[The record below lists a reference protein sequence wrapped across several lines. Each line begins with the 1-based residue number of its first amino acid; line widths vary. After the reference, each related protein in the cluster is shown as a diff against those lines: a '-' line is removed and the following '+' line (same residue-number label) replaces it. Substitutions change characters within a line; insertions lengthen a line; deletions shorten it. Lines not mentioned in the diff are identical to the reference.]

1 MGMNQHS
8 LEHGGMREVHC
19 VWPVAAE
26 LGEGPMWS
34 VSEQALWFVDIK
46 GQQVLR
52 YDSATRNGRSWP
64 APDQVSFVLPEAGG
78 GFVAGLPGKIAHF
91 EPATGMF
98 KTIATL
104 DAERKRN
111 RLNDACIDAAGLLW
125 FGSMDDDEAEPS
137 GALYCWDGACTLLA
151 HDKDFIISNGPAH
164 SPDGRIL
171 YHTDT
176 VRRTIY
182 RFDVNDDGSI
192 SGKQALIEIEAEAG
206 WPDGTA
212 VDSEGCLW
220 IALWDGWAVRRYS
233 SLGVLLETVPIPCA
247 KVTKLAL
254 GGADL
259 RTAFVTTARRGLS
272 AVDLGAQPLAG
283 GLFSFEVDVPG
294 LPSWAMTATGT

>member
-1 MGMNQHS
+1 M
-8 LEHGGMREVHC
+8 HC

-64 APDQVSFVLPEAGG
+64 APDLVSFVLPEAGG
-78 GFVAGLPGKIAHF
+78 GFVAGLPGQIAHF

-137 GALYCWDGACTLLA
+137 GVLYCWDGAGTLVA

-220 IALWDGWAVRRYS
+220 VALWDGWAVRRYS
-233 SLGVLLETVPIPCA
+233 SRGVLLETVPVPCA